1 MMNIKIEFVDNDQVV
16 RARTDVTLGGSDDP
30 VLLFLHQLKQELL
43 PGETAFLEIEG
54 LGADAITFEIAQ
66 LEN

>member
-16 RARTDVTLGGSDDP
+16 RARTDVTLEGSDDP
-30 VLLFLHQLKQELL
+30 VFKFLQQLKEELL

-54 LGADAITFEIAQ
+54 LDANAITFEIAH
-66 LEN
+66 LED

>member
-1 MMNIKIEFVDNDQVV
+1 MIKRSAAKQMLPLRGE
-16 RARTDVTLGGSDDP
+16 DDP
-30 VLLFLHQLKQELL
+30 VFKFLQQLKEKLL

-54 LGADAITFEIAQ
+54 MDTNPITFEISH